1 MVVELHLLVDLLPRE
16 AFSVAVVN
24 ECACGGGAGLI
35 AKGNTGKDRRVEEGS
50 DSFVLTADFNPKIE
64 RETYTGG
71 SPFQFLFLVPFL
83 GEPQRVDGICSGK
96 HQSACLLSSIEI
108 VLAPASSSTDVS
120 VTLNSF
126 DTIATED
133 NSLGLVLFLVYKF
146 AQKEAK
152 TDAHDSPRAH
162 WRVQNSSGK
171 AIKYT
176 RRRMTLHTLKKQHQI
191 QVREEDKANFYL

>member
-1 MVVELHLLVDLLPRE
+1 MLQ
-16 AFSVAVVN
+16 
-24 ECACGGGAGLI
+24 
-35 AKGNTGKDRRVEEGS
+35 
-50 DSFVLTADFNPKIE
+50 

-133 NSLGLVLFLVYKF
+133 NSLGLPKKKPKQMHMIALGLIGGYK
-146 AQKEAK
+146 
-152 TDAHDSPRAH
+152 TPRG
-162 WRVQNSSGK
+162 RPSN
-171 AIKYT
+171 T
-176 RRRMTLHTLKKQHQI
+176 R
-191 QVREEDKANFYL
+191 EDE